1 VDFKKNRNMDNLNQ
15 ELQQIINQKFC
26 KKRQLFSKLQECL
39 TLIEEIGM
47 ESYIDSDYF
56 VELEMDRPLDLADL
70 VMTATTLVGIEI
82 HEHSVK

>member
-1 VDFKKNRNMDNLNQ
+1 MDNLNQ

-70 VMTATTLVGIEI
+70 VMTATTLVGLEI